1 MKLSENIKRL
11 RRENKLT
18 QKRLAQILDVAPS
31 AVSAWEI
38 GRNQPLVSKVDQMAQ
53 LFGVK
58 VSDLLGDDYTG
69 NNPTPI
75 VQTRQIPVLGEIACG
90 DPILAEENIEDYI
103 TAPVNFIPS
112 GTLFYLKAK
121 GNSMNPTIKNGDLVL
136 VRQQPDVEDGEIA
149 AVLMLETNEATLKRV
164 KRSGGVVI
172 LLPDNQDYEP
182 IVLTSDTPARI
193 LGKAMQVTSNL

>member
-69 NNPTPI
+69 DNSTPI
-75 VQTRQIPVLGEIACG
+75 VQTRQIPVLG
-90 DPILAEENIEDYI
+90 
-103 TAPVNFIPS
+103 
-112 GTLFYLKAK
+112 
-121 GNSMNPTIKNGDLVL
+121 
-136 VRQQPDVEDGEIA
+136 
-149 AVLMLETNEATLKRV
+149 
-164 KRSGGVVI
+164 
-172 LLPDNQDYEP
+172 
-182 IVLTSDTPARI
+182 
-193 LGKAMQVTSNL
+193 